1 MEKPRCFPRGG
12 FLFGETGMD
21 AGRIGMDR
29 EEGFPPH
36 VIGFMR
42 RKREK
47 ERLETEKGVRLAISG
62 DEQGRA
68 GGSA

>member
-1 MEKPRCFPRGG
+1 
-12 FLFGETGMD
+12 MD
-21 AGRIGMDR
+21 LGRIGVDR

-36 VIGFMR
+36 IVGFMR

-47 ERLETEKGVRLAISG
+47 EKPETEKGVRLAISG
-62 DEQGRA
+62 DEQGRT